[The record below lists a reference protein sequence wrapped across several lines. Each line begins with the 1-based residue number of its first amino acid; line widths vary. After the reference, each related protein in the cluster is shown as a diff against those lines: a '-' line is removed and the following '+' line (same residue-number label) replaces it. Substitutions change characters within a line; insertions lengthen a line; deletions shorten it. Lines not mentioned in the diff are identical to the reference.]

1 MHYFSDINISQGSV
15 ATYLR
20 YGGILV
26 LVLLQISQRLC
37 ASESF
42 FFTNGQY
49 LMKTWH
55 MDKCMVSR
63 FLTHGLIMGH
73 MKQSNEALSYTCSLD
88 I

>member
-42 FFTNGQY
+42 FFYKRSIFDEDMAHGQMYGVTFSDSRTNYGSY
-49 LMKTWH
+49 
-55 MDKCMVSR
+55 
-63 FLTHGLIMGH
+63 
-73 MKQSNEALSYTCSLD
+73 EAVE
-88 I
+88 